1 MHTWLYLQQHG
12 IQPHRLVVGA
22 EEEEKRVTM
31 DYCVHVNER
40 KEFEEHDGARVKVWI
55 FVKVVHDLSNFRKQV
70 CFSVGH

>member
-1 MHTWLYLQQHG
+1 
-12 IQPHRLVVGA
+12 
-22 EEEEKRVTM
+22 M
-31 DYCVHVNER
+31 DYCVHVNKR